1 MFLWAMGPWFK
12 HREHLSFSCV
22 DNLAGAWCI
31 TDSLMLSFR
40 SAGVLFGIFTQLCM
54 SAWKSFTLLCGSIF
68 SLRLTGSKVLCQTN
82 RHLVYFQHCWKMY
95 ERRFRRGYVSPPM
108 SGELKSTGWNDQGLT
123 RLDLSLVLLM
133 EGVRRFL
140 KGMQFAQGHCCGK
153 NKKESEKCTLCD
165 HWPHWMWTG
174 HQIYGTDWPAIT
186 VRGVGESWCV
196 IFKLESCLFKFCPD
210 GRCWAGKSVTLSSF
224 SCAFM
229 QDFDCPPQLLPH
241 QPLED
246 YCTYEHFCAGISF
259 PWGF

>member
-54 SAWKSFTLLCGSIF
+54 SAWKSFTLLCGSIL

-82 RHLVYFQHCWKMY
+82 CHLVYFQHCWKMY

-133 EGVRRFL
+133 EGVQRFL
-140 KGMQFAQGHCCGK
+140 KGMQFAQGHLWKEQKGIRKMHIVWSLASLDVDWTPDIWDRLASDHRTGGGGILMCDLQTGK
-153 NKKESEKCTLCD
+153 LFI
-165 HWPHWMWTG
+165 
-174 HQIYGTDWPAIT
+174 QI
-186 VRGVGESWCV
+186 
-196 IFKLESCLFKFCPD
+196 
-210 GRCWAGKSVTLSSF
+210 LSRWE
-224 SCAFM
+224 
-229 QDFDCPPQLLPH
+229 LL
-241 QPLED
+241 
-246 YCTYEHFCAGISF
+246 SR
-259 PWGF
+259 